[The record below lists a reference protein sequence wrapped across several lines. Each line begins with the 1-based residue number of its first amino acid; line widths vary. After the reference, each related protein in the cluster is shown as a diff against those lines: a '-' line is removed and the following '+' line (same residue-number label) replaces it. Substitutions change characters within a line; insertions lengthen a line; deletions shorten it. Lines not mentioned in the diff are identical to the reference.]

1 MVKIWLRFF
10 FIACLTLNAC
20 QMGTVQSKHPT
31 AQTKVPSMN
40 HLEKTTLR
48 HIAQGELTGLIADN
62 GALVW
67 RGIPFAEPPVG
78 HLRWKAPRPPRP
90 WTGRFSATKNGSAC
104 FQGTDL
110 AAPFKDD
117 DGDGFVGSE
126 DCLYLNIFA
135 PANTSSADRL
145 PVMYWIYGGGNVG
158 GHNATPGYDGSVLAQ
173 KHQVI
178 VVAVNYRVGT
188 MGWFMHPAF
197 AGSGAGPADRSG
209 NWGTLDTI
217 RGLEWVRDNIA
228 AFGGDPGRVTI
239 FGESAG
245 AVNVFALVLSP
256 MAKGLFHRAISQSGG
271 LQEMPLAAALNFAD
285 DAVPGMPNSAPEVV
299 NEILIRDGKAK
310 NRAEAK
316 ARQLSMSNAEI
327 TQLLYS
333 QTPAEITKIVNPSGV
348 RLYPAPRLFSD
359 GAVLPAGPAIEAL
372 AQGLFNKVP
381 MIIGTNRDERRTYMM
396 ADPKWRSVLLTNA
409 GDYVRYAKYGS
420 LAWKQRAVDDVA
432 RAVTRSGHP
441 DVFVYRFDW
450 DEEENFRGFNLS
462 VAMGAGHTVEI
473 PFVFGVGNGF
483 LVPLGNPDNRERK
496 ALSSSMMSY
505 WTQFARTGNP
515 HTGRDGREVVWTAWN
530 NSPRAN
536 KMIIFDSASDGGI
549 RMSSEEITEET
560 LKQSLLNDREFKDQT
575 IHCEIYKA
583 LFWGSAAWSGSEYE
597 KLGREGCSKFPV
609 GAKR

>member
-1 MVKIWLRFF
+1 MLLL
-10 FIACLTLNAC
+10 ACLTLSAC
-20 QMGTVQSKHPT
+20 QMGTLKGTQPLT
-31 AQTKVPSMN
+31 QPQAQATN
-40 HLEKTTLR
+40 NLEKTTLR
-48 HIAQGELTGLIADN
+48 HIAQGELTGLIAEN

-67 RGIPFAEPPVG
+67 RGIPFAQPPVG
-78 HLRWKAPRPPRP
+78 HLRWKSPRAPRP
-90 WTGRFSATKNGSAC
+90 WTGRLSAVKNSNAC
-104 FQGTDL
+104 FQGMDL

-158 GHNATPGYDGSVLAQ
+158 GHNATPGYDGSFLAQ
-173 KHQVI
+173 KHQVV
-178 VVAVNYRVGT
+178 VVAINYRVGM

-197 AGSGAGPADRSG
+197 AGPDAGPADRSG

-228 AFGGDPGRVTI
+228 AFGGDPGHVTI

-256 MAKGLFHRAISQSGG
+256 MASGLFHHAISQSGG
-271 LQEMPLAAALNFAD
+271 LQEMPLTAVLNFAD
-285 DAVPGMPNSAPEVV
+285 DAVAGMPNSAREVV
-299 NEILIRDGKAK
+299 NAILIRDGKAK
-310 NRAEAK
+310 DRAEAK
-316 ARQLSMSNAEI
+316 SRQLLMSNAEI
-327 TQLLYS
+327 TQLLYG
-333 QTPAEITKIVNPSGV
+333 QTPAQITRIANPSGI

-359 GAVLPAGPAIEAL
+359 GAVLPLRPAIEAL
-372 AQGLFNKVP
+372 AAGLYNKVP
-381 MIIGTNRDERRTYMM
+381 MILGTNRDERRTYMM
-396 ADPKWRSVLLTNA
+396 ADPKWRGVLLTNP

-420 LAWKQRAVDDVA
+420 MAWKQRAVDDVA

-450 DEEENFRGFNLS
+450 DEEDNFRGFDLS
-462 VAMGAGHTVEI
+462 LAMGAGHTVEI
-473 PFVFGVGNGF
+473 PFVFGAGNGF

-515 HTGRDGREVVWTAWN
+515 QTGRDGREIPWTPWN
-530 NSPRAN
+530 NSPSAN
-536 KMIIFDSASDGGI
+536 KMIIFDTASDGGI

-560 LKQSLLNDREFKDQT
+560 LKQALLNDREFKDQA
-575 IHCEIYKA
+575 IHCDIYKA
-583 LFWGSAAWSGSEYE
+583 LFRGKAAWSRDEYE
-597 KLGREGCSKFPV
+597 NLGREGCLKFPV
-609 GAKR
+609 DAKP